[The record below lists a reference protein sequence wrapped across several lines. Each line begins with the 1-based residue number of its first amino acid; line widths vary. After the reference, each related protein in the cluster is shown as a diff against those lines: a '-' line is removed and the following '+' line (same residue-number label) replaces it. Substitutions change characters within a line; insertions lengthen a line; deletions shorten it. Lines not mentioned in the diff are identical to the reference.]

1 MPMSDE
7 PLSGVKVLDLTT
19 VLAGPFAAYQL
30 GLLGADIIKVEE
42 PGHGDVARELGSDAE
57 LRDAQMGTSF
67 LAQNAGKRSVTVNLK
82 TKGGREVLGR
92 LISAADVLI
101 ENMRPGV
108 LARLG
113 FPWPRIHEINSRL
126 VYCALSG
133 FGQSGPLAGRPAYDQ
148 IIQGLA
154 GMADVTG
161 YPDGGPVR
169 VGFPICDTLGGL
181 AAALAVCAALNRR
194 NHDGEGSFLDVS
206 MLETAMTAMGWV
218 VSDYLIGGRPPGR
231 AGNENVTSAPSGT
244 FRTADGQLNI
254 AANTQAQFEA
264 ICRVCDRPD
273 LLADARFRG
282 REDRKQ
288 HRDELRAEL
297 EQTLLARPAA
307 HWEAAFATAG
317 IPAGRVLTV
326 TEALEQEQVRQRDIR
341 HVIGVP
347 GIPPD
352 RSVEILGSGIH
363 VNERSLAPR
372 SSPPTL
378 GQHTS
383 DVLEELGY
391 TVAEIADLRC
401 TGAI

>member
-1 MPMSDE
+1 
-7 PLSGVKVLDLTT
+7 
-19 VLAGPFAAYQL
+19 
-30 GLLGADIIKVEE
+30 
-42 PGHGDVARELGSDAE
+42 
-57 LRDAQMGTSF
+57 
-67 LAQNAGKRSVTVNLK
+67 
-82 TKGGREVLGR
+82 
-92 LISAADVLI
+92 
-101 ENMRPGV
+101 
-108 LARLG
+108 
-113 FPWPRIHEINSRL
+113 
-126 VYCALSG
+126 
-133 FGQSGPLAGRPAYDQ
+133 
-148 IIQGLA
+148 
-154 GMADVTG
+154 
-161 YPDGGPVR
+161 
-169 VGFPICDTLGGL
+169 
-181 AAALAVCAALNRR
+181 VCAALNRR